1 MYKLTIIGPG
11 RLGRTISTC
20 LSTPHQLIAK
30 NQDIPISDIYLLT
43 VPDQIISS
51 VQKKLPQESVV
62 LHTSGSQS
70 HEILRPH
77 QHAGVFHPLM
87 TFPGPEIAIP
97 SQKVPVSISGD
108 PLACEAGEWL
118 ATELNYDYFV
128 YQGSRAQY
136 HCAAVMAGNLG
147 SLLLH
152 LAGTIMSDKNN
163 MTIEEAQKNLLPLM
177 MQSIQNTA
185 QEGLFDSLT
194 GPIVRGDEE
203 TLHRHRTELL
213 SFPSHFVRTYNVL
226 MESLMSSYHK
236 KSP

>member
-11 RLGRTISTC
+11 RLGRTISAG
-20 LSTPHQLIAK
+20 LSIPHNLIAK
-30 NQDIPISDIYLLT
+30 NQDIPLSDIYLLT

-51 VQKKLPQESVV
+51 LQKKLPTGSVV

-77 QHAGVFHPLM
+77 EPAGVFHPLM

-97 SQKVPVSISGD
+97 SQHVPVSISGD

-118 ATELNYDYFV
+118 ADALNYQSFV

-152 LAGTIMSDKNN
+152 LAGTIMSENN
-163 MTIEEAQKNLLPLM
+163 QMTIEEAQRNLLPLM

-185 QEGLFDSLT
+185 QEGISRSLT

-203 TLHRHRTELL
+203 TLNKHRIELQ
-213 SFPSHFVRTYNVL
+213 SFPSHFARTYNVL
-226 MESLMSSYHK
+226 MESLMVSYQK
-236 KSP
+236 QNS

>member
-1 MYKLTIIGPG
+1 M
-11 RLGRTISTC
+11 
-20 LSTPHQLIAK
+20 
-30 NQDIPISDIYLLT
+30 
-43 VPDQIISS
+43 
-51 VQKKLPQESVV
+51 V

-77 QHAGVFHPLM
+77 EPAGVFHPLM

-97 SQKVPVSISGD
+97 SQRVPVSISGD
-108 PLACEAGEWL
+108 SLACKAGEWL
-118 ATELNYDYFV
+118 AEELNYHSFV

-152 LAGTIMSDKNN
+152 LAGTIMSDQNN
-163 MTIEEAQKNLLPLM
+163 MTIEEAQQNLLPLM

-185 QEGLFDSLT
+185 QEGISRSLT

-213 SFPSHFVRTYNVL
+213 SFPSHFMRTYNVL
-226 MESLMSSYHK
+226 IESLIAAYPKK
-236 KSP
+236 KS